1 MPQVNA
7 TQLRRA
13 LAERLGIPTELADAQ
28 IRESIV
34 IKGGVYCGRRFFLA
48 GHTLTWFIEENEVK
62 LTGDDGRVLTA
73 CLAPAFLS
81 PPSLRQAA

>member
-7 TQLRRA
+7 TQLRQA
-13 LAERLGIPTELADAQ
+13 LAERLGIPTEIADTQ

-62 LTGDDGRVLTA
+62 FTGDDGRVLTA
-73 CLAPAFLS
+73 CHAPAFLS
-81 PPSLRQAA
+81 PPSTRQAA